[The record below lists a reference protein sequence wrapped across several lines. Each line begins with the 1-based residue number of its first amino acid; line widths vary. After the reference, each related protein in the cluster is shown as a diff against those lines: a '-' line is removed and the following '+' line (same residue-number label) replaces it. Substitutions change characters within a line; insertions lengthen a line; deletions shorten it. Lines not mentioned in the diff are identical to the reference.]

1 MKENT
6 AIMNFANA
14 TDEELQEINGGIL
27 PILATAAAVVG
38 ICAGAYAL
46 SYGAGEAWYNMIH

>member
-27 PILATAAAVVG
+27 PILATAAVVG

-46 SYGAGEAWYNMIH
+46 SYGAGEAWYNMTH

>member
-14 TDEELQEINGGIL
+14 TDEELQKINGGI
-27 PILATAAAVVG
+27 IGIDDVAAIVG

-46 SYGAGEAWYNMIH
+46 SYGAGEAWYNMTH

>member
-14 TDEELQEINGGIL
+14 TDEELQEISGGIL

-38 ICAGAYAL
+38 ICVGAYTL
-46 SYGAGEAWYNMIH
+46 SYGAGEAWYNMTH